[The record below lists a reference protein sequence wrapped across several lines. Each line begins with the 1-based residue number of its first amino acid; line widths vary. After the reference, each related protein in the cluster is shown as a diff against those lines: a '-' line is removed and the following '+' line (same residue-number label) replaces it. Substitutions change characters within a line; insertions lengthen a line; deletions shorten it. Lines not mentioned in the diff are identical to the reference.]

1 MPTRAAVRGE
11 RDPAGHALAGFFRVR
26 AGMYTVQSG
35 PTRPTPPHPCHPLPH
50 PHPRPPG
57 HGGGAPSIRLL
68 GIDMEG
74 QWAAGRVF
82 GCSDCTPHGMAWV
95 WLPPY
100 GYPACPMLRAGV
112 LWRGQFAT
120 GHSGVCF

>member
-1 MPTRAAVRGE
+1 MPTRAVVRGE

-26 AGMYTVQSG
+26 VGMYTVQSG
-35 PTRPTPPHPCHPLPH
+35 PDWPTVPIHCTPPPPPTP
-50 PHPRPPG
+50 RPW
-57 HGGGAPSIRLL
+57 GGAPLATGV